1 MQKTFQ
7 GLGLYFM
14 TVLLGLVIQGGV
26 LYPAIYREF
35 CSLSIVC
42 ARDRGLYKRMP
53 ANTNTCWHIGWGFTF
68 LVNYQLK
75 RFGRQSQKKG
85 KKFAV

>member
-35 CSLSIVC
+35 CSLSTVC

-53 ANTNTCWHIGWGFTF
+53 ANTNTCPQIGWGFTF

-75 RFGRQSQKKG
+75 QLGQSQKREKI
-85 KKFAV
+85 AV